1 MTQVVQIDTGSAAQQ
16 ERGTQRLIDI
26 GEEEMWTEFLEKVNT
41 MMLDEKKARQE
52 NDTNKGSELC
62 V

>member
-1 MTQVVQIDTGSAAQQ
+1 
-16 ERGTQRLIDI
+16 
-26 GEEEMWTEFLEKVNT
+26 MWTEFLEKVNT

-52 NDTNKGSELC
+52 NDTVKGAELC